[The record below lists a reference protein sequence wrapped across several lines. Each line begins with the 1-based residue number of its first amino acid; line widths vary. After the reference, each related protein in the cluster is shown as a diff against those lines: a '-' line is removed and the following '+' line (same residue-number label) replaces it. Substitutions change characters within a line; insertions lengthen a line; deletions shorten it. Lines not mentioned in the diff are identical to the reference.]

1 MYSVVCGFP
10 NKWNWGCLGLCF
22 LLLDRLPHYLDCQV
36 EPQWER
42 MYLDLLGLDAPV
54 WGDTQGRKKRR
65 GGGSGGGIYKE
76 GWGWEDQWK
85 GFFHLDLK
93 LI

>member
-1 MYSVVCGFP
+1 
-10 NKWNWGCLGLCF
+10 
-22 LLLDRLPHYLDCQV
+22 
-36 EPQWER
+36 

-54 WGDTQGRKKRR
+54 WGDTQGRTKRR
-65 GGGSGGGIYKE
+65 GGGNGGGIYKE